1 MKPGAA
7 LRAMRPVLTYICQIC
22 GKEFKASD
30 TRAKYCSNACQQ
42 RAKYARKVKHGAPC
56 GALPG

>member
-22 GKEFKASD
+22 GKAFKASD
-30 TRAKYCSNACQQ
+30 TRAKYCGNACQQ
-42 RAKYARKVKHGAPC
+42 RAKYARSKKHD
-56 GALPG
+56 

>member
-22 GKEFKASD
+22 GKSFKASD
-30 TRAKYCSNACQQ
+30 ARAKYCGNACQQ
-42 RAKYARKVKHGAPC
+42 RAKYARKKGQGSPTSLC
-56 GALPG
+56 T